1 LKMRLVVPY
10 VMAAGLLSLS
20 SCSSTVPAK
29 ETNPPTTAPSEANRP
44 TSPATASPTGIPGP
58 AQKTAVW
65 DVAEIGSPVLISDKF
80 IFTEGPVWDRTRNAL
95 LFSDVDA
102 SRIYQLTLPDTITVF
117 RDPSNGSNG
126 LAFDTEG
133 RLLAAEH
140 GSRRVTRTLPDGTVE
155 VLAGSYTGK
164 QLNSPND
171 LVVRS
176 DGTVYFTDPT
186 FGLANRPRG
195 LDFTGLFRISP
206 SGELI
211 LEGTFDKSPNGVA
224 LSPDEKTLY
233 LALTAASQVLAFDV
247 AIDGKIGNRRDFA
260 AVPQPDGM
268 AVDVL
273 GNLYVAG
280 FDGICVFSQAGAQLC
295 TIKTRQQPTNCDFGG
310 PRGDILFI
318 TARGSLYSVAVPIP
332 GFQEGR

>member
-1 LKMRLVVPY
+1 LKNRLVVPY
-10 VMAAGLLSLS
+10 VVAAGLLSLS
-20 SCSSTVPAK
+20 ACSSAVPAT
-29 ETNPPTTAPSEANRP
+29 ETHSPTTAPSEAGQA
-44 TSPATASPTGIPGP
+44 TSRAKASPTGIHGP
-58 AQKTAVW
+58 AQKSDVL
-65 DVAEIGSPVLISDKF
+65 DVAEIGSPVLISDQF
-80 IFTEGPVWDRTRNAL
+80 IFIEGPVWDRTRSAL

-126 LAFDTEG
+126 LAFDAGG

-155 VLAGSYTGK
+155 VLAGSYAGK

-171 LVVRS
+171 LVVRG
-176 DGTVYFTDPT
+176 DGTIYFTDPT
-186 FGLANRPRG
+186 FGLAYRPRG

-206 SGELI
+206 SGELV

-260 AVPQPDGM
+260 TVPQPDGM

-280 FDGICVFSQAGAQLC
+280 VDGVRVFSQAGDELG

-318 TARGSLYSVAVPIP
+318 TARGSLYRVAVPVP
-332 GFQEGR
+332 GFHEGQ